1 MGSNATLGCLPC
13 QIEMLEYLIQHSP
26 RWEEFAATTLTEEL
40 YPLLRDL
47 SNQVPALRKV
57 LLHWTAGSLV
67 EVDILRRHDTISFTR
82 RRTVLLATMSNAPWE
97 VHQQLLSMNTTLV
110 EAHIDVHPEEP
121 DWTTIDGNIEMPQL
135 RCLYVSH
142 AELLA
147 HLTVPN
153 LEQLTLE
160 LVVNNIRRTRLRGAP
175 GAHLTEQ
182 VLLRLPLLTELVILV
197 YAPSDDDDSDSDGNL
212 LELKQ
217 SRHRV
222 ATCSQQP
229 SLIAPDYPAFTS
241 HSKRQM
247 RSIMNF
253 CTTWSNPG
261 WTAARRSKL

>member
-1 MGSNATLGCLPC
+1 
-13 QIEMLEYLIQHSP
+13 MLEYLIQHSP

-57 LLHWTAGSLV
+57 LLHWVDEDAEEAMDNVDFIQTAGSLV
-67 EVDILRRHDTISFTR
+67 EVDILRRHDTISFTPPTNR
-82 RRTVLLATMSNAPWE
+82 LTRYYVNAPWE

-160 LVVNNIRRTRLRGAP
+160 FGAGEVGVIPVLDKFFADSSNNIRRLGLRGAP

-197 YAPSDDDDSDSDGNL
+197 YAP
-212 LELKQ
+212 
-217 SRHRV
+217 
-222 ATCSQQP
+222 P
-229 SLIAPDYPAFTS
+229 
-241 HSKRQM
+241 
-247 RSIMNF
+247 
-253 CTTWSNPG
+253 TTMIQIRTAIFSN
-261 WTAARRSKL
+261 